1 MGLRIIAVYKF
12 CKAILLLIVG
22 LGLLQLLQP
31 SVLAHAQRW
40 VDALASSSADRR
52 ALQHVLGLVTG
63 TSPQGLELAAIG
75 ALAYAVLFTV
85 EGVGLW
91 LGTRWAAFLT
101 VIATALLVP
110 VEVYALTR
118 HISVPRVA
126 TLIVNLAMV
135 GYLIRHL
142 RAESSPTESYG

>member
-22 LGLLQLLQP
+22 LGVLQLLHP
-31 SVLAHAQRW
+31 SVLARAQRW
-40 VDALASSSADRR
+40 VDALASSADRR
-52 ALQHVLGLVTG
+52 ALQHVLGLITG
-63 TSPQGLELAAIG
+63 TSPQGLELVAIG

-101 VIATALLVP
+101 VIATALLIP
-110 VEVYALTR
+110 VEVYALAR

-126 TLIVNLAMV
+126 TLMVNLAV
-135 GYLIRHL
+135 VAYLIRHL
-142 RAESSPTESYG
+142 RAENSPTESYG